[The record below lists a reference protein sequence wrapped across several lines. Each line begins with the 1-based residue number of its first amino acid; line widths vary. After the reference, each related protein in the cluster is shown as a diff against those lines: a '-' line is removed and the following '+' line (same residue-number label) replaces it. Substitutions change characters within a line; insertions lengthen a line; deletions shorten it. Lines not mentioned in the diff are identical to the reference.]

1 MAIYHCNVDVI
12 GRSKGH
18 SSTAA
23 AAYRAGDKIKDERTG
38 ELHDY
43 TRKQNCA
50 ANGIVLPEGAPAEFS
65 NRETLWNTVEKK
77 EKRPDAQLCRSFDM
91 ALPNNMP
98 EELQEQLIQE
108 FCQEQF
114 ADQGMIADW
123 SIHRPKPRKGES
135 RNDHAHVLTTMRDV
149 NKHGFGNKNR
159 SWNDKGMVPKWRKA
173 WADKVN
179 EYIDRYNIPENHI
192 DHRSLKD
199 QGIDDR
205 LPQKHLGKA
214 AKAMERRGMQ
224 TDRGEHNRAIQA
236 MNENMETNKEYLR
249 KYAYGVIEH
258 NRRAAENIESTRPYW
273 KHPKMQQAMADQ
285 LPGHRRI
292 LEYNKRIIEL
302 IVGSGLLDAKECT
315 EISNRNGEIEKKM
328 EKAIESM
335 AEAIKQQER
344 AFTGV
349 TEDDKKLSLEDIIRN
364 GEKMQRETAEQ
375 IRNAKVES
383 MMAQLQAADEFSIP
397 GWEKSGNNGA
407 YTISAFRA
415 DGTRRSLAEELL
427 ILAATVIQGEVPEF
441 ARPEWAQQDSTKY
454 IKFDSFT
461 LPRETRLDN
470 MSLALQY
477 WQELGLEDIDD
488 LEEMLKRKD
497 LPPEIRKKLEFLRDQ
512 LQLSMNKDYCFGK
525 VLDVK
530 GLQMPTMPTISGMVR
545 KFLRD
550 SAELAIKVAKESQ
563 NDAPDR

>member
-1 MAIYHCNVDVI
+1 MAIYHCSVDII

-23 AAYRAGDKIKDERTG
+23 AAYRAGEKIKDERTG

-43 TRKQNCA
+43 SRKQNCA
-50 ANGIVLPEGAPAEFS
+50 ANGILLPEGAPAEFAD
-65 NRETLWNTVEKK
+65 RETLWNAVEKT
-77 EKRPDAQLCRSFDM
+77 EKRSDAQLCRSFDM
-91 ALPNNMP
+91 ALPNEMP
-98 EELQEQLIQE
+98 EDLQEQLIQE

-114 ADQGMIADW
+114 ADHGITSDW
-123 SIHRPKPRKGES
+123 SIHRPKPKKGES
-135 RNDHAHVLTTMRDV
+135 KNDHAHVLTTMRDV
-149 NKHGFGNKNR
+149 DEHGFGKKNR
-159 SWNDKGMVPKWRKA
+159 SWNDKDMVSKWREA
-173 WADKVN
+173 WASKVN
-179 EYIDRYNIPENHI
+179 EYIDRYKIQENYI

-214 AKAMERRGMQ
+214 AHAMEKRGER
-224 TDRGEHNRAIQA
+224 TDRGNHNREIQV
-236 MNENMETNKEYLR
+236 MNDNMEANKEYLR
-249 KYAYGVIEH
+249 KYVQGVIEH

-273 KHPKMQQAMADQ
+273 QHPKMQQAMSEQ
-285 LPGHRRI
+285 LPGHQNM
-292 LEYNKRIIEL
+292 LQHNKKIIEL
-302 IVGSGLLDAKECT
+302 IVGSGLLPEKECA
-315 EISNRNGEIEKKM
+315 EISHRSGEIAKKM
-328 EKAIESM
+328 DEAIESM
-335 AEAIKQQER
+335 ANAIKPQER
-344 AFTGV
+344 AFTDV
-349 TEDDKKLSLEDIIRN
+349 TEVNKKLSLEDIIRN
-364 GEKMQRETAEQ
+364 GEEMQKKAAEQ

-383 MMAQLQAADEFSIP
+383 MMAQLQSADEFSVP
-397 GWEKSGNNGA
+397 GWNSTKGA
-407 YTISAFRA
+407 YTISAFRP
-415 DGTRRSLAEELL
+415 DGTQRSLAEELL

-441 ARPEWAQQDSTKY
+441 ARPEWAQEGIQPAISDN
-454 IKFDSFT
+454 FA
-461 LPRETRLDN
+461 LPRSERLNN
-470 MSLALQY
+470 MNLALQY

-497 LPPEIRKKLEFLRDQ
+497 LPSEIRKKLEFLRDQ